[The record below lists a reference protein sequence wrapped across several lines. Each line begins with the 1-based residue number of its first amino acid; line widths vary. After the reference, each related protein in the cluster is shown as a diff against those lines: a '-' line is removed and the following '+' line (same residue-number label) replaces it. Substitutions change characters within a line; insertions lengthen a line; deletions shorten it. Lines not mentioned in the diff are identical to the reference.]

1 MSSEN
6 QEQTQDDVVD
16 LEAYFAAQR
25 PVPRGKKYRI
35 RIDKQFYVVPVA
47 ELTGRQIL
55 ELAGKTP
62 ETFLLRQKI
71 RNGVE
76 PVRPDQVV
84 SFVTPGIE
92 RFMTIPNEVQE
103 GEPAPPRLQFNPLPA
118 DVEYLTSLGL
128 RWEAII
134 DGGIRAIVIYQWPLP
149 TGYNVGTADVN
160 VRLTAGYP
168 DAEIDMAYF
177 APALARLDAR
187 GIANLSACTF
197 DGREWQQWSRHRIA
211 TSKWRI
217 GEDDLSTH
225 MPLVRDWLEAELRK

>member
-1 MSSEN
+1 MSSES
-6 QEQTQDDVVD
+6 QEPNQDDVVD

-25 PVPRGKKYRI
+25 PVPHGKKYRI
-35 RIDKQFYVVPVA
+35 RIDKQFYVVHVT

-62 ETFLLRQKI
+62 EKFLLRQKT
-71 RNGVE
+71 RSGVE
-76 PVRPDQVV
+76 PVRPDQIV
-84 SFVTPGIE
+84 SFVAPGIE

-118 DVEYLTSLGL
+118 DVEYLATLGL

-149 TGYNVGTADVN
+149 AGYNVGVADVH

-177 APALARLDAR
+177 APALARADAR